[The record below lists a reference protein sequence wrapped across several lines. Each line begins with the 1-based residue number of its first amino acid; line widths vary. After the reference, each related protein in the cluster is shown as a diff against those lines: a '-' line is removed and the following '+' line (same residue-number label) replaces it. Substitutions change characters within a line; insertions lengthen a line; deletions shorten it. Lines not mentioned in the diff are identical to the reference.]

1 MLTAASQVRLTGTTQ
16 AIEAVREEIQSAARC
31 DAKVLIRGESG
42 VGKDVVARL
51 IHAASARRYHPIV
64 TVNCAA
70 LTDSLLETELFG
82 HMRGS
87 FTGAIRDRAGAL
99 ELANRGTVFLD
110 EIGEM
115 TPRMQGLLLRF
126 LETGEIQRVGSERI
140 DTRVDVRVL
149 AATHR
154 DLTAAI
160 ADRTFREDLYYRLNV
175 FHMVVPPLRERRD
188 DVPLLFD
195 EFIASFA
202 ERYRVPHPHVTP
214 EAMALLTGYDWP
226 GNVRQLRNIAERL
239 VVRHT
244 DSIIDVP
251 DLPRELLLVADPA
264 SAQEPAPAAAPARG
278 CVDVLFE
285 RLVKDGESFWSVIHA
300 PFMSHDLT
308 RADVRAVVRRGL
320 ERTGGNYRVL
330 SELFNMPRDD
340 YKRFLSFLSKQ
351 QCQVAFQPFRSAAT
365 AIEAGPHRVAGARVL
380 PAWKN
385 TA

>member
-1 MLTAASQVRLTGTTQ
+1 MLTAASQVGLTGTTQ
-16 AIEAVREEIQSAARC
+16 AINAVREEIQSAARC
-31 DAKVLIRGESG
+31 DAKVLISGESG

-51 IHAASARRYHPIV
+51 IHAASARRHYPIV

-140 DTRVDVRVL
+140 ETRVNVRVL
-149 AATHR
+149 AATNR

-160 ADRTFREDLYYRLNV
+160 AEKTFREDLYYRLNV
-175 FHMVVPPLRERRD
+175 FYLFVPPLRERRD
-188 DVPLLFD
+188 DIPLLFD
-195 EFIASFA
+195 EFISSFA

-226 GNVRQLRNIAERL
+226 GNVRQLRNVAERL
-239 VVRHT
+239 VVRQT
-244 DSIIDVP
+244 DSIIDIP
-251 DLPRELLLVADPA
+251 DLPREVLLVNDPGPDPD
-264 SAQEPAPAAAPARG
+264 PAPAPSARAS
-278 CVDVLFE
+278 VDVLFE
-285 RLVKDGESFWSVIHA
+285 RLVKDGESFWSVVHA

-330 SELFNMPRDD
+330 AELFNMPRED

-351 QCQVAFQPFRSAAT
+351 ECQVAFQPFRSAAI
-365 AIEAGPHRVAGARVL
+365 AADCGPHRAPDPRVVS
-380 PAWKN
+380 AWKN

>member
-1 MLTAASQVRLTGTTQ
+1 MLTAASQVELTGATQ
-16 AIEAVREEIQSAARC
+16 AIDAVREEIQSAARC
-31 DAKVLIRGESG
+31 DAKVLISGESG
-42 VGKDVVARL
+42 VGKDVVARM
-51 IHAASARRYHPIV
+51 IHAASARRHHPIV

-140 DTRVDVRVL
+140 ETRVDVRVL
-149 AATHR
+149 AATNR
-154 DLTAAI
+154 DLIAAI
-160 ADRTFREDLYYRLNV
+160 AAKAFREDLYYRLNV
-175 FHMVVPPLRERRD
+175 FHMFVPPLRERRE

-195 EFIASFA
+195 EFISSFA
-202 ERYRVPHPHVTP
+202 ERYHMPHPHVTP
-214 EAMALLTGYDWP
+214 EAMALLTAFDWP

-239 VVRHT
+239 VVRLT
-244 DSIIDVP
+244 DAIIDIP
-251 DLPRELLLVADPA
+251 DLPRDVLMVTDPGSDGEA
-264 SAQEPAPAAAPARG
+264 APAPAPRAS
-278 CVDVLFE
+278 VDVLFE

-330 SELFNMPRDD
+330 AELFNMPRDD

-351 QCQVAFQPFRSAAT
+351 DCQVAFKPFRAAGT
-365 AIEAGPHRVAGARVL
+365 AADAGGCRIGGPRGLA
-380 PAWKN
+380 AWKN